1 MFMYHEK
8 LGNKNLIY
16 VYLII
21 ILLSFITVL
30 VYLNFKYP
38 NNGYSESI
46 PVTPVASLY
55 YAFFIWQH
63 FNYSGLITPI
73 GGILFYP
80 YAIILTVVGKL
91 AGLFSET
98 LFALFIP
105 MLIFTIGIFTL
116 VYFLTYGK
124 SDNLRIFGGLISV
137 IFIIGNFMYI
147 RLYSQLAFIPWSILF
162 IILLMEKIKKN
173 ETIEMYV
180 FICTLVIATDLAFA
194 GYIMGINSFFALFL
208 IGFLALLLNNRGSY
222 IKSIKYIFIVFALAL
237 LINFSL
243 ILSVYLVTTNTQF
256 TSSYSNIASG
266 NIHLIKLYQNNIII
280 ELLSFL
286 PIPVISSSINQIVNF
301 GIKLIYTVVY
311 LEGLSIFVLTVIG
324 MSYQF
329 SEVQKKNVK
338 NFTYLFNF
346 AIFSVFII
354 LIITGL
360 SYYPPFGILFHS
372 ISELLYKITSLNIL
386 YVLGLQFLD
395 SPVIFT
401 AILILF
407 SIAII
412 ELLDRLKAKRILTI
426 LFVILFFMII
436 IMYLYTEGYL
446 PYMYGLPY
454 TNSSLKIGVSIPS
467 DSFNIARFI
476 NSHSGYYSIITLPQE
491 VPGTYSGFQLD
502 TWYSGPNIYSE
513 LIPTHPVY
521 SGWRGYN
528 PYTQFFFPYSML
540 ESYYINNRI
549 EYKDMP
555 NRNISNGLGIFGI
568 RYIIIQGNALHKS
581 NIEYENAPN
590 FSFKTIYTNLN
601 NSKNIYFVEKF
612 GNSSVYENN
621 NYLSLIYIS
630 NIKIISNPFISQI
643 SNVIENRSF
652 NIHNIS
658 TYSSNIIGFYNDS
671 HTINATPIANFSKII
686 LPSLKVPYFSH
697 VKRKL

>member
-55 YAFFIWQH
+55 YAFFIWQQ

-105 MLIFTIGIFTL
+105 MLIFTIGIFRL

-256 TSSYSNIASG
+256 TSSYSNI
-266 NIHLIKLYQNNIII
+266 
-280 ELLSFL
+280 
-286 PIPVISSSINQIVNF
+286 P
-301 GIKLIYTVVY
+301 
-311 LEGLSIFVLTVIG
+311 
-324 MSYQF
+324 
-329 SEVQKKNVK
+329 
-338 NFTYLFNF
+338 
-346 AIFSVFII
+346 SV
-354 LIITGL
+354 
-360 SYYPPFGILFHS
+360 
-372 ISELLYKITSLNIL
+372 
-386 YVLGLQFLD
+386 
-395 SPVIFT
+395 
-401 AILILF
+401 
-407 SIAII
+407 
-412 ELLDRLKAKRILTI
+412 
-426 LFVILFFMII
+426 
-436 IMYLYTEGYL
+436 
-446 PYMYGLPY
+446 
-454 TNSSLKIGVSIPS
+454 
-467 DSFNIARFI
+467 
-476 NSHSGYYSIITLPQE
+476 
-491 VPGTYSGFQLD
+491 
-502 TWYSGPNIYSE
+502 
-513 LIPTHPVY
+513 
-521 SGWRGYN
+521 
-528 PYTQFFFPYSML
+528 
-540 ESYYINNRI
+540 
-549 EYKDMP
+549 
-555 NRNISNGLGIFGI
+555 
-568 RYIIIQGNALHKS
+568 
-581 NIEYENAPN
+581 
-590 FSFKTIYTNLN
+590 
-601 NSKNIYFVEKF
+601 
-612 GNSSVYENN
+612 
-621 NYLSLIYIS
+621 
-630 NIKIISNPFISQI
+630 
-643 SNVIENRSF
+643 
-652 NIHNIS
+652 
-658 TYSSNIIGFYNDS
+658 
-671 HTINATPIANFSKII
+671 
-686 LPSLKVPYFSH
+686 
-697 VKRKL
+697 